1 MELEW
6 GYGAVSSTSLTD
18 DSDSVSWAYIP
29 GCFVLFLVVIYLMCH
44 TADNYFSPVL
54 AVMCDL
60 LDMPPD
66 VAGVTFLA
74 FGNGAPD
81 VFSAFVALTSS
92 GDKEDGLL
100 VGMGS
105 LLGSTISTVTLIIGS
120 VVYIKP
126 TGVPRV
132 AFTRDVVFLVLALV
146 LVIISDCIGE
156 ISLWMAACYLGLY
169 AVYVAIVLK
178 GRKEEESSKGDG
190 GGSSQDGVGDGG
202 GVDDHAVDARWIG
215 VGSWPLTSAERERE
229 RAPRRSNPPDPGFYY
244 SKGKGEGAAG
254 STVTVSGD
262 DGGGHGSVS
271 NGCKAPPNGV
281 NGGRG
286 SSGHGRSRRGNSF
299 DSAEKGW
306 GGRAAAAAARDDFS
320 ARGNCVKHDYF
331 GGEGV
336 GGEGRSL
343 LGVGDGLGSGGESS
357 GLDGEA
363 EENVFAMVPGSTASM
378 FLEEDDSAASWL
390 AQRQRQGRSTP
401 WRTSSPEYGANEEMS
416 MPLLQQQG
424 SSPSGSRNGVGRG
437 SDSDSRGDP
446 VGATEGDGRLPR
458 SSSLLGR
465 RFEHTWATIQWK
477 QWRLRRRV
485 RRGLDN
491 SYVANLPWY
500 RRVFWALELPFILVR
515 NATIPPVEADS
526 WSQAQA
532 AISTALAP
540 ALVVWAFGS
549 WGSNIFWGL
558 TCGWVALLGGLP
570 AGVAVWLT
578 THKRRMPEERWY
590 RLSLALLSFL
600 SCVAWIYYFADLAV
614 TLIDDIGTATGIPGS
629 ILGLTLL
636 AWGNSTGDLV
646 TNLAVAKAGFP
657 GMAIAGSYG
666 GPLFNV
672 LLGVGLPMFYSSVR
686 YYPDSAVFELDAST
700 LFTVVM
706 VIFVLLGT
714 LPVVARS
721 GYRFPAKAPV
731 ALLGAYGVY
740 MIGAVWLTLTF
751 RAN

>member
-1 MELEW
+1 MN
-6 GYGAVSSTSLTD
+6 D
-18 DSDSVSWAYIP
+18 DSDSVSWGYIP
-29 GCFVLFLVVIYLMCH
+29 GYFGLFLAVIYLMCH

-60 LDMPPD
+60 LDMPPE

-92 GDKEDGLL
+92 ADREDGLL

-105 LLGSTISTVTLIIGS
+105 LLGSTISTVTLVVGS

-126 TGVPRV
+126 TGVPPV
-132 AFTRDVVFLVLALV
+132 PFARDVVFLVLALV
-146 LVIISDCIGE
+146 LVVISDCFGE
-156 ISLWMAACYLGLY
+156 ISLWLAACYLALY
-169 AVYVAIVLK
+169 GVYVTMVLK
-178 GRKEEESSKGDG
+178 GRKGEESSRGDANPR
-190 GGSSQDGVGDGG
+190 QDGEGG
-202 GVDDHAVDARWIG
+202 GVGEDDHAVDARWIG
-215 VGSWPLTSAERERE
+215 VGSWPLSSAEKE
-229 RAPRRSNPPDPGFYY
+229 RAPRRPNPSNPDFHF
-244 SKGKGEGAAG
+244 SKGGGNGAEGG
-254 STVTVSGD
+254 TVTVSGD
-262 DGGGHGSVS
+262 DGGGHGSVPNS
-271 NGCKAPPNGV
+271 CKTPPNGV

-286 SSGHGRSRRGNSF
+286 SSGHGSNRRGHSF
-299 DSAEKGW
+299 DSAEKGL
-306 GGRAAAAAARDDFS
+306 GGRPAAARDDFS
-320 ARGNCVKHDYF
+320 ARGNSVKHDYF

-336 GGEGRSL
+336 GEEGRSL
-343 LGVGDGLGSGGESS
+343 LGGGGDGVGSGGESW

-378 FLEEDDSAASWL
+378 FSEEDDSAASWL

-401 WRTSSPEYGANEEMS
+401 WRIASSEYGASEDMS
-416 MPLLQQQG
+416 IPLLQDKSWQN
-424 SSPSGSRNGVGRG
+424 GSRNGGGRG
-437 SDSDSRGDP
+437 IGSGGGP
-446 VGATEGDGRLPR
+446 VGATEGDGGGPG

-540 ALVVWAFGS
+540 TLVAWAFGA
-549 WGSNIFWGL
+549 WGTDILWGL

-614 TLIDDIGTATGIPGS
+614 TLIDEIGTATGIPGS

-672 LLGVGLPMFYSSVR
+672 LLGVGMPMFYSSAR
-686 YYPDSAVFELDAST
+686 YYPDSAVFELDSST

-721 GYRFPAKAPV
+721 GYHFPPKAPV
-731 ALLGAYGVY
+731 ALLGAYAVY
-740 MIGAVWLTLTF
+740 MIGAVWLTVTF
-751 RAN
+751 KAY

>member
-1 MELEW
+1 
-6 GYGAVSSTSLTD
+6 
-18 DSDSVSWAYIP
+18 
-29 GCFVLFLVVIYLMCH
+29 
-44 TADNYFSPVL
+44 
-54 AVMCDL
+54 MCDL
-60 LDMPPD
+60 LDMPPE

-92 GDKEDGLL
+92 TDREDGLL

-105 LLGSTISTVTLIIGS
+105 LLGSTISTVTLIVGS

-126 TGVPRV
+126 TGVPPV
-132 AFTRDVVFLVLALV
+132 PFTRDVVFLVLALV
-146 LVIISDCIGE
+146 LVVISDCFGE
-156 ISLWMAACYLGLY
+156 VPLWLAACYLALY
-169 AVYVAIVLK
+169 GVYVTMVLK
-178 GRKEEESSKGDG
+178 GRKEEESSRGNVNPRQDGMG
-190 GGSSQDGVGDGG
+190 GGARE
-202 GVDDHAVDARWIG
+202 DDYAVDARWIG
-215 VGSWPLTSAERERE
+215 VGSWPLTSAEKE
-229 RAPRRSNPPDPGFYY
+229 RAPRRPNPSDPDFHY
-244 SKGKGEGAAG
+244 SKEGGNGAAG
-254 STVTVSGD
+254 CTVSGD
-262 DGGGHGSVS
+262 DGGGHGSIP
-271 NGCKAPPNGV
+271 NGRKTPPNGV
-281 NGGRG
+281 NGERG
-286 SSGHGRSRRGNSF
+286 SSGHGSTRWGHSF
-299 DSAEKGW
+299 DSTEKGL
-306 GGRAAAAAARDDFS
+306 GGRTAAVRDDFS
-320 ARGNCVKHDYF
+320 ARGNSVKHDYF

-343 LGVGDGLGSGGESS
+343 LGGGDGVGSGGESW

-363 EENVFAMVPGSTASM
+363 KENVFAMVPGSTASM
-378 FLEEDDSAASWL
+378 FSEEDDSAASWL

-401 WRTSSPEYGANEEMS
+401 WRIASSEYGSSEEMS
-416 MPLLQQQG
+416 IPLLQDRSWQDG
-424 SSPSGSRNGVGRG
+424 PRKGGDRGSGSGGYLVLVVLDHRSLSPCIPLSPAPLDVLFY
-437 SDSDSRGDP
+437 
-446 VGATEGDGRLPR
+446 DG
-458 SSSLLGR
+458 

-491 SYVANLPWY
+491 SYVAKLPWY

-515 NATIPPVEADS
+515 NATVPPVEADS

-540 ALVVWAFGS
+540 TLVAWAFGV
-549 WGSNIFWGL
+549 WGTDILWGL
-558 TCGWVALLGGLP
+558 TCGWAALLGGVP
-570 AGVAVWLT
+570 AGVGVWLT

-614 TLIDDIGTATGIPGS
+614 ILIDEIGTTTGIPGS

-672 LLGVGLPMFYSSVR
+672 LLGVGIPMFYSSAR
-686 YYPDSAVFELDAST
+686 YYPDSAVFELDSST

-721 GYRFPAKAPV
+721 GYHFPAKAPV
-731 ALLGAYGVY
+731 ALLGAYAVY

-751 RAN
+751 KAN

>member
-6 GYGAVSSTSLTD
+6 GYGAVSSRSLTD
-18 DSDSVSWAYIP
+18 DSDSVSWGYIP
-29 GCFVLFLVVIYLMCH
+29 GYFVLFLVVIYLMCH

-60 LDMPPD
+60 LDMPPE

-92 GDKEDGLL
+92 ANREDGLL

-105 LLGSTISTVTLIIGS
+105 LLGSTISTVTLIVGS

-126 TGVPRV
+126 TGVPPV
-132 AFTRDVVFLVLALV
+132 PFTRDVVFLVSALV
-146 LVIISDCIGE
+146 LVVISDCFGE
-156 ISLWMAACYLGLY
+156 VSLWLAACYLALY
-169 AVYVAIVLK
+169 GVYVTMVLK
-178 GRKEEESSKGDG
+178 GRKEEESSRGDANPR
-190 GGSSQDGVGDGG
+190 QDGVGGG
-202 GVDDHAVDARWIG
+202 AGEDDHAVDARWIG
-215 VGSWPLTSAERERE
+215 VGSWPLTSAEKE
-229 RAPRRSNPPDPGFYY
+229 RAPRRPHPSDPDFHY
-244 SKGKGEGAAG
+244 SKGGGNGAAG
-254 STVTVSGD
+254 GAVSGD
-262 DGGGHGSVS
+262 DGGGRGGVP
-271 NGCKAPPNGV
+271 NGCKTPPNGV
-281 NGGRG
+281 NGGRD
-286 SSGHGRSRRGNSF
+286 SSGHGSSRRGHSF
-299 DSAEKGW
+299 DSAEKGL
-306 GGRAAAAAARDDFS
+306 GGRTAAARDDFS
-320 ARGNCVKHDYF
+320 ARGNSVKHDYF
-331 GGEGV
+331 GGVGV
-336 GGEGRSL
+336 EDEGRSL
-343 LGVGDGLGSGGESS
+343 LGRGDGVGSGGESW
-357 GLDGEA
+357 GLDGEE

-378 FLEEDDSAASWL
+378 FSEEDDSAASWL

-401 WRTSSPEYGANEEMS
+401 WRIASSEYGSSEEMS
-416 MPLLQQQG
+416 IPLLQDRSWQN
-424 SSPSGSRNGVGRG
+424 GSRKGGGRG
-437 SDSDSRGDP
+437 SGSGDGP
-446 VGATEGDGRLPR
+446 VGGTEGGGGGPG

-491 SYVANLPWY
+491 SYVAKLPWY
-500 RRVFWALELPFILVR
+500 RRVFWAVELPFILVR
-515 NATIPPVEADS
+515 NATIPPVEEDS

-540 ALVVWAFGS
+540 TLVAWAFGM
-549 WGSNIFWGL
+549 WGTDILWGL
-558 TCGWVALLGGLP
+558 TCGWAALLGGLP

-614 TLIDDIGTATGIPGS
+614 ILIDEIGTATGIPGS

-672 LLGVGLPMFYSSVR
+672 LLGVGIPMFYSSAR
-686 YYPDSAVFELDAST
+686 YYPDSAVFELDSST
-700 LFTVVM
+700 LFTAVM

-721 GYRFPAKAPV
+721 GYHFPAKAPV
-731 ALLGAYGVY
+731 ALLGAYAVY

-751 RAN
+751 KAN